1 MRAWSHELGMSVTDL
16 RYSLSDVPRR
26 GQLRIS
32 VRRDVNN
39 THPGLS
45 VFHLNVSLHRY

>member
-1 MRAWSHELGMSVTDL
+1 MGVTDL

-45 VFHLNVSLHRY
+45 VFHFDVPLYKY